1 MDHKIKPTATRIG
14 ISSTWSTITY
24 YNSLLED
31 KFIKT
36 VVKKVLLKFKILTS
50 EISIKKLSDYYI
62 IVFCFFPLNFKKED
76 TYKKSYNSNS
86 NSNTNS
92 EPKSYQ
98 FNYRLFSF
106 LKGILEQTLGKRI
119 YFRAVRVPSFVS
131 NSEILASWIQLKLK
145 KKPKTHKTLIYK
157 VLREWQITVV
167 NPSTE
172 TSYQKS
178 ESLSESS
185 SKN

>member
-76 TYKKSYNSNS
+76 TYKKSYNSNY
-86 NSNTNS
+86 NS

-172 TSYQKS
+172 SSYQKS